1 MKTVCKKIL
10 GIGSIG
16 SLLVF
21 LIALPALALE
31 ANEYR
36 QILGLDSRKLVWFVG
51 QMHLYF
57 GAFVLGVPL
66 FAVIIEIMGWRSKD
80 RRFDKLAYEFTS
92 LLSVA
97 YATTAALGGLMA
109 FVLFTLYPTFMGYM
123 AGVFKDVMIFYALLF
138 FGETVC
144 LYLYYYGWD
153 WMSNLPIP
161 SLEKGCSNPPLPPFR
176 KGGMGGFDKRLQLVM
191 KGIGGVILLVGLLF
205 LFGVWG
211 PHMRGDTRAFI
222 TFLYFFPL
230 GAGLYLIRDRK
241 STHIFIGILLN
252 IFGIAIVHV
261 ANSWVGFM
269 MGPTGVTEKG
279 DFVGTTWQAFD
290 NHLSTPIAIHRMLG
304 NLAFGGLIAG
314 AYAAVKFIGSK
325 TEEDRAH
332 YDWMGYI
339 SNFVAI
345 AGLIPIPFAGY
356 YLGREVYSTSAVM
369 GNNMMGGDFSWTF
382 IIQAMLVGTLFLISN
397 YYLWSGMTRI
407 PGAERY
413 YGYIKFM
420 LAFIVISFAIWLT
433 PHNLPLTGEEVSR
446 MGGSQYHP
454 TLKYFGLMPAKNAVI
469 NLIILSTF
477 FSFLLYRRGNK
488 GERVPVSKQGK
499 APRIIIPIAGLL
511 AVIIIGQYALF
522 LLTADPKILDLPADR
537 AIYFRTVGML
547 LTFQCLSAV
556 AAVVLA
562 LKDRGIFAQ
571 GLYLGTTAFSVT
583 GFLGVYGFVVMEKAS
598 PFLRNVA
605 VSQFL
610 QLIACILLVTAIDI
624 FLFKGAKEIG
634 TLKWGKMTVTSQ
646 YALLLLAIFI
656 TLNMGLMGFIRSGLR
671 SDWHIFGV
679 MRDTSEWAYT
689 PSNYSMTQ
697 MVGLATV
704 VFLVAVAFMF
714 WLGTIAKSKGKEAPE
729 AVEEGSGADAA
740 AGFSPRSHQ
749 RVMEREAE
757 GLEPGAK

>member
-1 MKTVCKKIL
+1 MVSHCKRFFKSGIL
-10 GIGSIG
+10 SILMI
-16 SLLVF
+16 LLM
-21 LIALPALALE
+21 ALPALALE

-36 QILGLDSRKLVWFVG
+36 QLFGLDSRKLVWFIS

-66 FAVIIEIMGWRSKD
+66 FAVIIEIVGWRNRDKK
-80 RRFDKLAYEFTS
+80 FDKLAYEFTS

-97 YATTAALGGLMA
+97 YATTAALGGLLA
-109 FVLFTLYPTFMGYM
+109 FSLFTLYPTFMGYM
-123 AGVFKDVMIFYALLF
+123 AGTFKEVMILYALLF
-138 FGETVC
+138 FGETFS
-144 LYLYYYGWD
+144 LYLYYYGWE
-153 WMSNLPIP
+153 
-161 SLEKGCSNPPLPPFR
+161 SL
-176 KGGMGGFDKRLQLVM
+176 KGGFSFDRRLQLVT
-191 KGIGGVILLVGLLF
+191 KVIGGIILLAGLLF

-222 TFLYFFPL
+222 TFLYMFPF
-230 GAGLYLIRDRK
+230 GAGLFLIKDRK
-241 STHIFIGILLN
+241 SLHIFVGILLN
-252 IFGIAIVHV
+252 IFGIAIVHM

-279 DFVGTTWQAFD
+279 DFIGTAWQAFD
-290 NHLSTPIAIHRMLG
+290 NHLSTPIAMHRMLG

-325 TEEDRAH
+325 TDEDKAH

-339 SNFVAI
+339 SNFVAV

-454 TLKYFGLMPAKNAVI
+454 TLKFFGLMPAKNAVI
-469 NLIILSTF
+469 NLIILSTV

-488 GERVPVSKQGK
+488 GERVPISKQGK
-499 APRIIIPIAGLL
+499 MPRIVIPLAGLL
-511 AVIIIGQYALF
+511 AIIIIGQYAFF
-522 LLTADPKILDLPADR
+522 LLTADPKTLDLTVDR
-537 AIYFRTVGML
+537 AIYFRTVGVL
-547 LTFQCLSAV
+547 LTLQCISVVVTVLLS
-556 AAVVLA
+556 

-571 GLYLGTTAFSVT
+571 GLYMATTAASVT
-583 GFLGVYGFVVMEKAS
+583 GFLGIYGFVVMEKAS

-610 QLIACILLVTAIDI
+610 QLIACIILVSTIDV
-624 FLFKGAKEIG
+624 FLFKGAREVG

-689 PSNYSMTQ
+689 PSNYTMTQ

-704 VFLVAVAFMF
+704 VFLLAVAFMF
-714 WLGTIAKSKGKEAPE
+714 WLGAIGKSKAK
-729 AVEEGSGADAA
+729 VESEEVKDESEGVAAALNQVQGSVRAGQGITGSGTEVKDID
-740 AGFSPRSHQ
+740 S
-749 RVMEREAE
+749 
-757 GLEPGAK
+757 